1 MATDRT
7 TGAALQ
13 PEINPPDDAANEPA
27 FTPTFPCVQLLVLEE
42 GASRVRRNNEN
53 LKTDELWLGDAY
65 NPATPDLPG
74 ISVYLR
80 LGQPAPLVAEL
91 LCCVIAR
98 MLGLPAP
105 EPFVVCV
112 TQAALP
118 DSKLACQKGTQLC
131 VATRDLGGAT
141 FAQLLRRDS
150 TTAEK
155 MISRWEHLIPVTVLD
170 EWLANTDRNYDNIIY
185 IAQTLHI
192 IDHADAFGGST
203 RALFPLADIT
213 HDAFT
218 NKLALFLC
226 KDDPSPAQRQNWLD
240 QARAWIAQAASGID
254 VAAAV
259 AMAEVTRWQST
270 EEEVELIHFITT
282 RLTITHGLLCQRLG
296 HPQLPLPKSSEAA

>member
-13 PEINPPDDAANEPA
+13 PEVSLPDDAANEPA
-27 FTPTFPCVQLLVLEE
+27 FIPAFSPVQLLVLEE
-42 GASRVRRNNEN
+42 GASRVPRNHEN
-53 LKTDELWLGDAY
+53 LKRDELWLGDAY
-65 NPATPDLPG
+65 NPATPEQPG

-80 LGQPAPLVAEL
+80 LAQPAPLVAEL

-98 MLGLPAP
+98 LLGLPAP

-112 TQAALP
+112 TPAALP
-118 DSKLACQKGTQLC
+118 DSKLACQKEAQLC

-150 TTAEK
+150 ATAKK

-203 RALFPLADIT
+203 RALFLLADIT
-213 HDAFT
+213 HEAFT

-226 KDDPSPAQRQNWLD
+226 TDNPSPAQRQNWLD
-240 QARAWIAQAASGID
+240 QAHAWITQAASGMDIS
-254 VAAAV
+254 AAV
-259 AMAEVTRWQST
+259 AAAEVTRWQST
-270 EEEVELIHFITT
+270 AEEAELVHFITT
-282 RLTITHGLLCQRLG
+282 RLTLTHGLLCQRLG
-296 HPQLPLPKSSEAA
+296 HPQLSLPSSSEAA